1 MGLSPPVI
9 LLSGGSGARFGSDEP
24 KQFALLGGR
33 PLLLHSLLALRPLG
47 GPLVVVAPTPFIE
60 RTRTLLNGPDLG
72 ADACRLVAGGATRQ
86 ASTLCGLR
94 ALFGDYEVPDGT
106 PVVLH
111 DGARPFLQQDEI
123 DRLLAAFRNPQVEVA
138 SLARP
143 IPETLVVAGAIPGP
157 ITGTVDRE
165 LYFSIQTP
173 QAARAGVLRSLMN
186 EAPGDQFTDL
196 LTYQR
201 GFQANSRVITTADE
215 LNQEALNLKR

>member
-1 MGLSPPVI
+1 M
-9 LLSGGSGARFGSDEP
+9 
-24 KQFALLGGR
+24 
-33 PLLLHSLLALRPLG
+33 
-47 GPLVVVAPTPFIE
+47 
-60 RTRTLLNGPDLG
+60 
-72 ADACRLVAGGATRQ
+72 
-86 ASTLCGLR
+86 
-94 ALFGDYEVPDGT
+94 FGDYEVPDGT

-196 LTYQR
+196 LTWAEASGRKGWLVPSDARNIKVTVPADLQLAER
-201 GFQANSRVITTADE
+201 WLESR
-215 LNQEALNLKR
+215 